1 MPTVRSRARRGVP
14 RYNRGGHGPA
24 LDRDALRGF
33 GVSAYLELEYQRA
46 EDGLPVTL
54 LAPLPTV
61 RSLLIGGD
69 PSDLRLPGLPPDAA
83 CGRVCP
89 AGTGHR
95 VEPASAGPELRLNG
109 WPVPPGGVR
118 LEPGDVLAVEGYR
131 LTYHAGDLPDTP
143 MAETHLR
150 WRLPASA
157 EHSDEELFET
167 DARPLVEEFEL
178 TLRPLLRAEAVDAVR
193 QRVEAELQRILRL
206 ADDEPPEDYIE
217 YLWWTRLRAVCQQ
230 KADDAGAVA
239 REAYDLFPRSRRIA
253 EACGLVFLTESD
265 WDAAQAAFARALR
278 YGGRRAL
285 AAAHDAR
292 LGGLLAAHFAALHDR
307 AGREPVP
314 AGHIG
319 SLGWDVPRFD
329 LHVAG
334 DETLLWRMAWRGRV
348 FGQPEDVRFVLRR
361 QADADDGGRLQH
373 WEIYDVRRGVAWRR
387 LVRMPGLLLA
397 DPSLALEVDS
407 FRKSLLEYKPF
418 AALLLEHSEQEPER
432 PPVVFDETALA
443 ALPARLGGHVTCAR
457 LSLKAGQVQLDLVT
471 QPQSGDVAYSQ
482 GGICAAIA
490 PHLVERW
497 GGSTLR
503 HEKRRGFRLRTEG
516 GQETRVRYR
525 APRMDA
531 PASSRLAI
539 GIACF
544 IGTIALL
551 SVLARLLSRA

>member
-1 MPTVRSRARRGVP
+1 M
-14 RYNRGGHGPA
+14 
-24 LDRDALRGF
+24 
-33 GVSAYLELEYQRA
+33 SAYLELEYQRA

-69 PSDLRLPGLPPDAA
+69 PSDLRLPGLPADET

-89 AGTGHR
+89 AGMGHR
-95 VEPASAGPELRLNG
+95 VEPTPAGPDLRLNG
-109 WPVPPGGVR
+109 RPVPPGGVR

-150 WRLPASA
+150 WRLPAPA
-157 EHSDEELFET
+157 EHSQEELFET
-167 DARPLVEEFEL
+167 DARPFIEEFEL

-193 QRVEAELQRILRL
+193 QRVEAELQRILRS

-239 REAYDLFPRSRRIA
+239 REAYDLFPRSRRVA

-292 LGGLLAAHFAALHDR
+292 LGGLLAAHFAALRDHES
-307 AGREPVP
+307 GKPVP
-314 AGHIG
+314 AGRV
-319 SLGWDVPRFD
+319 SALGWDVPRLD
-329 LHVAG
+329 LQVAG

-373 WEIYDVRRGVAWRR
+373 WEIYDVRRGLAWRR
-387 LVRMPGLLLA
+387 LVYMPGVLLA

-418 AALLLEHSEQEPER
+418 AALLLEHGEEEPER
-432 PPVVFDETALA
+432 PPVIFDETALA
-443 ALPARLGGHVTCAR
+443 ALPAQLGGAVTCAR

-471 QPQSGDVAYSQ
+471 QPQFGDVAYPQ
-482 GGICAAIA
+482 GNIRAAIA
-490 PHLVERW
+490 PQMIERW
-497 GGSTLR
+497 NGSTLR
-503 HEKRRGFRLRTEG
+503 HEKRQGFRLRTADG
-516 GQETRVRYR
+516 RDVRVRCRTSPPGTR
-525 APRMDA
+525 APARRAARSAGWVALVVLCTVLVWLLLHWADLTA
-531 PASSRLAI
+531 DRLAP
-539 GIACF
+539 
-544 IGTIALL
+544 
-551 SVLARLLSRA
+551 RA